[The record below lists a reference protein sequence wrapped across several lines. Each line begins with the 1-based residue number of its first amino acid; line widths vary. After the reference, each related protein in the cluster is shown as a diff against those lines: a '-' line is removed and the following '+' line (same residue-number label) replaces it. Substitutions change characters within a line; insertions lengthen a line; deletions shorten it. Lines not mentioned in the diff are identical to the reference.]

1 MGLVARV
8 LALFVAPLVACS
20 PQTSA
25 PDASVEAGTRAIVV
39 DHVDD
44 LGAFPAPP
52 TVVGRDGTTSA
63 LVGGE
68 LVWTFGDT
76 FLTKKTLDDQ
86 TSVRSA
92 TAGWT
97 TPDYDGGAALAITDA
112 VDDAGIPIQ
121 FIPYT
126 SSELAKNQADPLN
139 GVALWPG
146 AVIPKDATSA
156 VVLFQHVLR
165 QNGSGFTADAIGTAS
180 FTTGATQA
188 ARDAAFLFQSPDPLF
203 GNGGVTIDSG
213 NAYFFDCEQA
223 GFGFHC
229 KLARVPIAS
238 VTNRSAFEFWNGTAY
253 VSDVTQAAWFI
264 DGVSAGLTITFNA
277 WLGRWLA
284 VYSKI
289 FSDDVALR
297 AADRLEG
304 PSTDPEVIIPGTSF
318 VEGDAG
324 ANYLAREHAEL
335 QAQAGRELVIG
346 YAHPLANFGGACR
359 LARVTLK

>member
-1 MGLVARV
+1 MKRV
-8 LALFVAPLVACS
+8 VLFALAACS
-20 PQTSA
+20 PQTTQ
-25 PDASVEAGTRAIVV
+25 PDASAEAGARAIVV

-76 FLTKKTLDDQ
+76 FLTKTTLDDG

-92 TAGWT
+92 TAGWS
-97 TPDYDGGAALAITDA
+97 TPDAALAITDA

-126 SSELAKNQADPLN
+126 SAELAKNQSDPLN
-139 GVALWPG
+139 GFALWPG
-146 AVIPKDATSA
+146 AVVPTTTTTA

-165 QNGSGFTADAIGTAS
+165 QSGSGFTVDAIGTAS
-180 FTTGATQA
+180 IGPGATQA
-188 ARDAAFLFQSPDPLF
+188 TRDAAFLFQSPDPLF
-203 GNGGVTIDSG
+203 GNGGVTIDSQS
-213 NAYFFDCEQA
+213 AYFFDCEQA
-223 GFGFHC
+223 IGLDYHC

-238 VTNRSAFEFWNGTAY
+238 VTNRGAFEFWNGTTY

-264 DGVSAGLTITFNA
+264 DGASYGMTITFNA

-284 VYSKI
+284 IYSKPL
-289 FSDDVALR
+289 SDDVALR
-297 AADRLEG
+297 AADRIEG
-304 PSTDPEVIIPGTSF
+304 PWSDPEVIISGSSF
-318 VEGDAG
+318 VQGDAG
-324 ANYLAREHAEL
+324 TNYLAREHAEL
-335 QAQAGRELVIG
+335 QSHAGQVLVVG

-359 LARVTLK
+359 LARVFLK

>member
-1 MGLVARV
+1 MGRLRSMKTFLLIA
-8 LALFVAPLVACS
+8 LAGCS
-20 PQTSA
+20 PETTQ
-25 PDASVEAGTRAIVV
+25 PDASVEAGTRAIGV

-44 LGAFPAPP
+44 LGVFPAPP

-63 LVGGE
+63 LLGNQ

-76 FLTKKTLDDQ
+76 FLSKATLDDK

-92 TAGWT
+92 TAGWSQ
-97 TPDYDGGAALAITDA
+97 PDAALAITDA

-126 SSELAKNQADPLN
+126 SAELAKNTADPLN
-139 GVALWPG
+139 GFALWPG
-146 AVIPKDATSA
+146 AVIPTSASNA

-165 QNGSGFTADAIGTAS
+165 QGGSGFTADAIGTAS
-180 FTTGATQA
+180 ITSGAAQA
-188 ARDAAFLFQSPDPLF
+188 VRDAAFLFQSPDPLF

-213 NAYFFDCEQA
+213 GNAYFFDCEQA

-229 KLARVPIAS
+229 KVGRVPVAS

-253 VSDVTQAAWFI
+253 ASDVTQAAWFI
-264 DGVSAGLTITFNA
+264 DGAGAGLTITWNA

-284 VYSKI
+284 VYNKVL
-289 FSDDVALR
+289 SDDVALR
-297 AADRLEG
+297 AADHIEG
-304 PSTDPEVIIPGTSF
+304 PWTDPEVVIPGSNF

-324 ANYLAREHAEL
+324 TNYLAREHAEL
-335 QAQAGRELVIG
+335 QAQAGRELVIS
-346 YAHPLANFGGACR
+346 YAHPLPNFGGACR